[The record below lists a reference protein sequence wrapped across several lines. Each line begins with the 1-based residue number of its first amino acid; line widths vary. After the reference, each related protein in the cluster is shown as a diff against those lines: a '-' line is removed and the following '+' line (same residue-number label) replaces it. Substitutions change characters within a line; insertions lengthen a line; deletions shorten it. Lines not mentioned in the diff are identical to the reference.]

1 MVDYESIIV
10 VIVINVVK
18 CSGNILFY
26 WEQFCKGS
34 YFGEVIIIVIVEE

>member
-1 MVDYESIIV
+1 MVEGVGDIMVDYESIIV

-26 WEQFCKGS
+26 WE
-34 YFGEVIIIVIVEE
+34 